1 MCEFKIIRKNDG
13 SQILEDVVVLFYNE
27 NYELVC
33 KDVLGIGENLKSTLI
48 LDVNTLNQTCTILEH
63 SLIESFMKLIENI
76 NTKSV
81 NIEEIEKFQN
91 DLEEI
96 KKTLKV

>member
-13 SQILEDVVVLFYNE
+13 SQILEDIVVLSYNE

-48 LDVNTLNQTCTILEH
+48 LDVNTLNQTCMVLEH
-63 SLIESFMKLIENI
+63 SLIGDFIKLLNSINDNSATKEQIETLQN
-76 NTKSV
+76 
-81 NIEEIEKFQN
+81 ELEK
-91 DLEEI
+91 I
-96 KKTLKV
+96 KKIL